1 MQLGFFDLDNRYDQL
16 SKLKDPLVELNRVID
31 WNLFADLLAET
42 TTKPRKSAAGRK
54 PFDRVMLF
62 KMLVLQ
68 RMNNLSD
75 DRLEYQVRDRLS
87 FMRFLRLDMTGV
99 VPDAKTMWAFRE
111 ELKENHLMERLFAR
125 FDECLRELDVELKS
139 GQIIDATFVT
149 VPKQRNRREENE
161 MIKDGAVPIEWG
173 KNPHKLAQKDIEAR
187 WTKKN
192 NESFYGYKDHAN
204 VDQDTKLITTWEVTS
219 AEVHD
224 SQVLEEVLQSPEE
237 GGADVYADSAYRSN
251 AQEESLIA
259 SRHTSHIHEK
269 GTRNHPLTEAQK
281 SSNKEK
287 SRVRAR
293 VEHVFGS
300 MTNELGG
307 ITIRTIGRARAKV
320 QIGLLN
326 LVYNIKRVAMLIRKG
341 HFSFDRVIAPEM
353 A

>member
-62 KMLVLQ
+62 KMLVLR

-161 MIKDGAVPIEWG
+161 MIKEGAVPIEWG

>member
-1 MQLGFFDLDNRYDQL
+1 MQLSFFDLENRYEQL
-16 SKLKDPLVELNRVID
+16 SKLNDPLEELNRMID
-31 WNLFADLLAET
+31 WNLFADLLSET

-68 RMNNLSD
+68 RIHNLSD

-87 FMRFLRLDMTGV
+87 FMRFLGLDLAGV
-99 VPDAKTMWAFRE
+99 VPDAKTMWVFRE
-111 ELKENHLMERLFAR
+111 ELKENQLIERLFAR
-125 FDECLRELDVELKS
+125 FDECLRGLDVELKS

-149 VPKQRNRREENE
+149 VPKQRNTREENKI
-161 MIKDGAVPIEWG
+161 IKDGAVPMDWG
-173 KNPHKLAQKDIEAR
+173 QNPHKLAQKDIDAR

-204 VDQDTKLITTWEVTS
+204 VDQNTKLITAWEVTS

-224 SQVLEEVLQSPEE
+224 SQVLEEVLQSPET
-237 GGADVYADSAYRSN
+237 GGTDVYADSAYRSQ
-251 AQEESLIA
+251 AQEENLIA
-259 SRHTSHIHEK
+259 SGHISRIHEK
-269 GTRNHPLTEAQK
+269 GVRNHRLTDAQK

-300 MTNELGG
+300 MTNEMGG
-307 ITIRTIGRARAKV
+307 IAIRTIGLMRAKV

-326 LVYNIKRVAMLIRKG
+326 LVYNIKRVATLIRKK
-341 HFSFDRVIAPEM
+341 HFSFDRVVAPKIA
-353 A
+353 

>member
-1 MQLGFFDLDNRYDQL
+1 MQLGFFDLDNRYAQL
-16 SKLKDPLVELNRVID
+16 SKLNDPLVELNRIID

-42 TTKPRKSAAGRK
+42 TTKPRKSEAGRK

-87 FMRFLRLDMTGV
+87 FMRFLGLDLAGV
-99 VPDAKTMWAFRE
+99 VPDAKTMWVFRE
-111 ELKENHLMERLFAR
+111 ELKDNHLMDRLFAR
-125 FDECLRELDVELKS
+125 FDECLRELEVELKS
-139 GQIIDATFVT
+139 GQIIDATFVS
-149 VPKQRNRREENE
+149 VPKQRNTREENKI
-161 MIKDGAVPIEWG
+161 IKEDAVPVEWG
-173 KNPHKLAQKDIEAR
+173 ENPHKLAQKDIDAR

-192 NESFYGYKDHAN
+192 NESFYGYKDHVN
-204 VDQDTKLITTWEVTS
+204 MDRDTKLITAWEVTS
-219 AEVHD
+219 AQIHD
-224 SQVLEEVLQSPEE
+224 SQVLEEVLQSSEV
-237 GGADVYADSAYRSN
+237 GGADIYADSAYRSTT
-251 AQEESLIA
+251 QEESLV
-259 SRHTSHIHEK
+259 TSNYTSQIHEK

-307 ITIRTIGRARAKV
+307 ITIRTIGYGRAKV

-326 LVYNIKRVAMLIRKG
+326 LVYNIKRVATLIRKG
-341 HFSFDRVIAPEM
+341 YFGFDRVIAPEM

>member
-1 MQLGFFDLDNRYDQL
+1 MQFGFFDLGNRYDQL
-16 SKLKDPLVELNRVID
+16 SKLKDTLVELNRVID

-42 TTKPRKSAAGRK
+42 TTKSRKSAAGRK

-87 FMRFLRLDMTGV
+87 FMRFLGLDLAGI

-111 ELKENHLMERLFAR
+111 ELKENHLIERLFAR
-125 FDECLRELDVELKS
+125 FDECLRDLDVELKS

-149 VPKQRNRREENE
+149 VPKQRNTREENKI
-161 MIKDGAVPIEWG
+161 IKEGAVPIDWG
-173 KNPHKLAQKDIEAR
+173 QNPRKLAQKDIDAR

-204 VDQDTKLITTWEVTS
+204 VDQDTKLITAWEVTS
-219 AEVHD
+219 AQIHD
-224 SQVLEEVLQSPEE
+224 SQVLEQVLQSPEV
-237 GGADVYADSAYRSN
+237 GGVDVYADSAYRSN

-259 SRHTSHIHEK
+259 SKHTSQIHEK
-269 GTRNHPLTEAQK
+269 GARNHPLTEAQK

-307 ITIRTIGRARAKV
+307 ITIRTIGHGRAKV

-326 LVYNIKRVAMLIRKG
+326 LAYNIKRVVTLIRKG
-341 HFSFDRVIAPEM
+341 YFSFGRIIAPGM

>member
-1 MQLGFFDLDNRYDQL
+1 MQLGFFDLDNRYAQL
-16 SKLKDPLVELNRVID
+16 SKLNDPLVELNRIID

-42 TTKPRKSAAGRK
+42 TTKPRKSEAGRK

-87 FMRFLRLDMTGV
+87 FMRFLGLDLAGV
-99 VPDAKTMWAFRE
+99 VPDAKTMWVFRE
-111 ELKENHLMERLFAR
+111 ELKDNHLMDRLFAR
-125 FDECLRELDVELKS
+125 FDECLRELEVELKS
-139 GQIIDATFVT
+139 GQIIDATFVS
-149 VPKQRNRREENE
+149 VPKQRNTREENKI
-161 MIKDGAVPIEWG
+161 IKEDAVPVEWG
-173 KNPHKLAQKDIEAR
+173 ENPHKLAQKDIDAR

-192 NESFYGYKDHAN
+192 NESFYGYKDHVN
-204 VDQDTKLITTWEVTS
+204 MDRDTKLITAWEVTS
-219 AEVHD
+219 AQIHD
-224 SQVLEEVLQSPEE
+224 SQVLEEVLQSPEV
-237 GGADVYADSAYRSN
+237 GGADIYADSAYRSTT
-251 AQEESLIA
+251 QEESLV
-259 SRHTSHIHEK
+259 TSNYTSQIHEK

-307 ITIRTIGRARAKV
+307 ITIRTIGYGRAKV

-326 LVYNIKRVAMLIRKG
+326 LVYNIKRVATLIRKG
-341 HFSFDRVIAPEM
+341 YFGFDRVIAPEM

>member
-1 MQLGFFDLDNRYDQL
+1 MQLGFFDLDNRYAQL
-16 SKLKDPLVELNRVID
+16 SKLNDPLEELNRIID

-42 TTKPRKSAAGRK
+42 TTKPRKSEAGRK

-87 FMRFLRLDMTGV
+87 FMRFLGLGLAGV
-99 VPDAKTMWAFRE
+99 VPDAKTMWSFRE
-111 ELKENHLMERLFAR
+111 ELKENHLMDRLFAR
-125 FDECLRELDVELKS
+125 FDECLRELEVELKS
-139 GQIIDATFVT
+139 GQIIDATFVS
-149 VPKQRNRREENE
+149 VPKQRNTREENK
-161 MIKDGAVPIEWG
+161 MIKEDAVPIEWG
-173 KNPHKLAQKDIEAR
+173 QNPHKLAQKDIDAR

-192 NESFYGYKDHAN
+192 SESFYGYKDHVN
-204 VDQDTKLITTWEVTS
+204 MDRDTKLITTWEVTS
-219 AEVHD
+219 AQIHD
-224 SQVLEEVLQSPEE
+224 SQVLEEVLQSPEV
-237 GGADVYADSAYRSN
+237 GGADIYADSAYRSN
-251 AQEESLIA
+251 AQEESLV
-259 SRHTSHIHEK
+259 TSKYTSQIHEK
-269 GTRNHPLTEAQK
+269 GARNHPLTQAQK

-307 ITIRTIGRARAKV
+307 ITIRTIGYGRAKV

-326 LVYNIKRVAMLIRKG
+326 LVYNIKRVATLIRKG
-341 HFSFDRVIAPEM
+341 YFSFDRVSAPEM

>member
-161 MIKDGAVPIEWG
+161 MIKEGAVPIEWG

-204 VDQDTKLITTWEVTS
+204 MDQDTKLITTWEVTS

>member
-1 MQLGFFDLDNRYDQL
+1 MQPGFFDLDNRYDQL
-16 SKLKDPLVELNRVID
+16 SKLKDPLVELNRVVD

-42 TTKPRKSAAGRK
+42 TAKPRKSAAGRK
-54 PFDRVMLF
+54 PFDRVLLF

-87 FMRFLRLDMTGV
+87 FMRFLGLDLVGT
-99 VPDAKTMWAFRE
+99 VPDAKTMWVFRE
-111 ELKENHLMERLFAR
+111 ELKENRLIERLFTR
-125 FDECLRELDVELKS
+125 FDECLRELGVELKS
-139 GQIIDATFVT
+139 GQMIDATFVT
-149 VPKQRNRREENE
+149 VPKQRNTREENKI
-161 MIKDGAVPIEWG
+161 IKEGAVPIEWG
-173 KNPHKLAQKDIEAR
+173 QSPHKLAQKDIDAR

-204 VDQDTKLITTWEVTS
+204 VDRGTKLITAWEVTS
-219 AEVHD
+219 AQVHD
-224 SQVLEEVLQSPEE
+224 SQVLEEVLQPTEV
-237 GGADVYADSAYRSN
+237 GGVNVYADSAYRSN
-251 AQEESLIA
+251 AQEENLIA
-259 SRHTSHIHEK
+259 SGHASHIHEK
-269 GTRNHPLTEAQK
+269 GSRNHPLTEAQK

-287 SRVRAR
+287 SRIRVR

-307 ITIRTIGRARAKV
+307 ITMRTIGHMRAKV

-326 LVYNIKRVAMLIRKG
+326 LVYNIKRVATLIRNKR
-341 HFSFDRVIAPEM
+341 FSFDRVVAPEI

>member
-1 MQLGFFDLDNRYDQL
+1 MQLGFFDLDNRYAQL
-16 SKLKDPLVELNRVID
+16 SKLKDPLVELNRIID

-42 TTKPRKSAAGRK
+42 TTKPRKSEAGRK

-87 FMRFLRLDMTGV
+87 FMRFLGLDLAGV
-99 VPDAKTMWAFRE
+99 VPDAKTMWVFRE
-111 ELKENHLMERLFAR
+111 ELKDNHLMDRLFAR
-125 FDECLRELDVELKS
+125 FDECLRELEVELKS
-139 GQIIDATFVT
+139 GQIIDATFVS
-149 VPKQRNRREENE
+149 VPKQRNTREENKI
-161 MIKDGAVPIEWG
+161 IKEDAVPVEWG
-173 KNPHKLAQKDIEAR
+173 ENPHKLAQKDIDAR

-192 NESFYGYKDHAN
+192 NESFYGYKDHVN
-204 VDQDTKLITTWEVTS
+204 MDRDTKLITAWEVTS
-219 AEVHD
+219 AQIHD
-224 SQVLEEVLQSPEE
+224 SQVLEEVLQSPEV
-237 GGADVYADSAYRSN
+237 GGADIYADSAYRSTT
-251 AQEESLIA
+251 QEESLV
-259 SRHTSHIHEK
+259 TSNYTSQIHEK

-307 ITIRTIGRARAKV
+307 ITIRTIGYGRAKV

-326 LVYNIKRVAMLIRKG
+326 LVYNIKRVATLIRKG
-341 HFSFDRVIAPEM
+341 YFSFDRVIAPEM

>member
-1 MQLGFFDLDNRYDQL
+1 MQLGFFDLDNRYAQL
-16 SKLKDPLVELNRVID
+16 SKLNDPLVELNRIID

-42 TTKPRKSAAGRK
+42 TTKPRKSEAGRK

-87 FMRFLRLDMTGV
+87 FMRFLGLDLAGV
-99 VPDAKTMWAFRE
+99 VPDAKTMWVFRE
-111 ELKENHLMERLFAR
+111 ELKENHLMDRLFAR
-125 FDECLRELDVELKS
+125 FDECLRELEVELKS
-139 GQIIDATFVT
+139 GQIIDATFVS
-149 VPKQRNRREENE
+149 VPKQRNTREENKI
-161 MIKDGAVPIEWG
+161 IKEDAVPIEWG
-173 KNPHKLAQKDIEAR
+173 ENPHKLAQKDIDAR

-192 NESFYGYKDHAN
+192 NESFYGYKDHVN
-204 VDQDTKLITTWEVTS
+204 MDRDTKLITAWEVTS
-219 AEVHD
+219 AQIHD
-224 SQVLEEVLQSPEE
+224 SQVLEEVLQSPEV
-237 GGADVYADSAYRSN
+237 GGPDIYADSAYRSTT
-251 AQEESLIA
+251 QEESLV
-259 SRHTSHIHEK
+259 TSNYTSQIHEK

-307 ITIRTIGRARAKV
+307 ITIRTIGYGRAKV

-326 LVYNIKRVAMLIRKG
+326 LVYNIKRVATLIRKG
-341 HFSFDRVIAPEM
+341 YFSFDRVIAPEM

>member
-1 MQLGFFDLDNRYDQL
+1 
-16 SKLKDPLVELNRVID
+16 
-31 WNLFADLLAET
+31 
-42 TTKPRKSAAGRK
+42 
-54 PFDRVMLF
+54 
-62 KMLVLQ
+62 
-68 RMNNLSD
+68 MNNLSD

-149 VPKQRNRREENE
+149 APKQRNRREENE
-161 MIKDGAVPIEWG
+161 MIKEGAVPIEWG

>member
-1 MQLGFFDLDNRYDQL
+1 MQLSLFDLSNRYDQL
-16 SKLKDPLVELNRVID
+16 SKLKDPLVELNHVID

-42 TTKPRKSAAGRK
+42 TMKPRKSAAGRN

-68 RMNNLSD
+68 RMNNLPD

-87 FMRFLRLDMTGV
+87 FMRFLGLDLAGV
-99 VPDAKTMWAFRE
+99 VPDAKTLWAFRE

-125 FDECLRELDVELKS
+125 FDECLRELGVELKS
-139 GQIIDATFVT
+139 GQLIDATFVT
-149 VPKQRNRREENE
+149 VPKQRNTREENAT
-161 MIKDGAVPIEWG
+161 IKEGAIPIEWG
-173 KNPHKLAQKDIEAR
+173 QNPHKLAQKDIGAR

-192 NESFYGYKDHAN
+192 SESFYGYKDHVN
-204 VDQDTKLITTWEVTS
+204 VDQDTKLVTAWEVTS

-224 SQVLEEVLQSPEE
+224 SQVLEEVLQSSEV
-237 GGADVYADSAYRSN
+237 GGEDVYADSAYRSN
-251 AQEESLIA
+251 EQEESLIA

-269 GTRNHPLTEAQK
+269 GARNHPLTEAQK

-307 ITIRTIGRARAKV
+307 ITIRTIGHIRAKV

-341 HFSFDRVIAPEM
+341 YFSFGRVIAPVI

>member
-1 MQLGFFDLDNRYDQL
+1 MQLGFFDLDNRYAQL
-16 SKLKDPLVELNRVID
+16 SKLNDPLEELNRIID

-42 TTKPRKSAAGRK
+42 TTKPRKSEAGRK

-87 FMRFLRLDMTGV
+87 FMRFLGLGLAGV
-99 VPDAKTMWAFRE
+99 VPDAKTMWSFRE
-111 ELKENHLMERLFAR
+111 ELKENHLMDRLFAK
-125 FDECLRELDVELKS
+125 FDECLRELEVELKS
-139 GQIIDATFVT
+139 GQIIDATFVS
-149 VPKQRNRREENE
+149 VPKQRNTREENK
-161 MIKDGAVPIEWG
+161 MIKEDAVPIEWG
-173 KNPHKLAQKDIEAR
+173 QNPHKLAQKDIDAR

-192 NESFYGYKDHAN
+192 SESFYGYKDHVN
-204 VDQDTKLITTWEVTS
+204 MDRDTKLITTWEVTS
-219 AEVHD
+219 AQIHD
-224 SQVLEEVLQSPEE
+224 SQVLEEVLQSPEV
-237 GGADVYADSAYRSN
+237 GGADIYADSAYRSN
-251 AQEESLIA
+251 AQEESLV
-259 SRHTSHIHEK
+259 TSKYTSQIHEK
-269 GTRNHPLTEAQK
+269 GARNHPLTQAQK

-307 ITIRTIGRARAKV
+307 ITIRTIGYGRAKV

-326 LVYNIKRVAMLIRKG
+326 LVYNIKRVATLIRKG
-341 HFSFDRVIAPEM
+341 YFSFDRVSAPEM

>member
-16 SKLKDPLVELNRVID
+16 SRLKDPLVELNRVID

-161 MIKDGAVPIEWG
+161 MIKEGAVPIEWG

-192 NESFYGYKDHAN
+192 NESFYGYHYMG
-204 VDQDTKLITTWEVTS
+204 S
-219 AEVHD
+219 YF
-224 SQVLEEVLQSPEE
+224 S
-237 GGADVYADSAYRSN
+237 G
-251 AQEESLIA
+251 
-259 SRHTSHIHEK
+259 
-269 GTRNHPLTEAQK
+269 
-281 SSNKEK
+281 SS
-287 SRVRAR
+287 
-293 VEHVFGS
+293 
-300 MTNELGG
+300 
-307 ITIRTIGRARAKV
+307 
-320 QIGLLN
+320 
-326 LVYNIKRVAMLIRKG
+326 
-341 HFSFDRVIAPEM
+341 
-353 A
+353 

>member
-161 MIKDGAVPIEWG
+161 MIKEGAVLIEWG

-269 GTRNHPLTEAQK
+269 GTRNHPLTKAQK

>member
-1 MQLGFFDLDNRYDQL
+1 MQASLFDLENRYDQL
-16 SKLKDPLVELNRVID
+16 NKLKDPLVELNYVID
-31 WNLFADLLAET
+31 WSLFADLLAET
-42 TTKPRKSAAGRK
+42 TKKPRKSPAGRK

-87 FMRFLRLDMTGV
+87 FMRFLGLDLTGI

-111 ELKENHLMERLFAR
+111 ELKESHLIERLFVR
-125 FDECLRELDVELKS
+125 FDECLRALDVELKS

-149 VPKQRNRREENE
+149 VPRQRNTRDENKI
-161 MIKDGAVPIEWG
+161 IKEGAVPIEWG
-173 KNPHKLAQKDIEAR
+173 HNPHKLAQKDTEAR
-187 WTKKN
+187 WTKKG

-204 VDQDTKLITTWEVTS
+204 VDQDTKLITAWKITS

-224 SQVLEEVLQSPEE
+224 SQILEEVLQFPEV

-259 SRHTSHIHEK
+259 SGHASHIHEK
-269 GTRNHPLTEAQK
+269 GARNHPLTEAQK

-307 ITIRTIGRARAKV
+307 TTIRTIGHMRAKV
-320 QIGLLN
+320 QVGLLN
-326 LVYNIKRVAMLIRKG
+326 LVYNIKRVAALIRRRY
-341 HFSFDRVIAPEM
+341 FSFDRVIAPEI

>member
-161 MIKDGAVPIEWG
+161 MIKEGAVPIEWG

-192 NESFYGYKDHAN
+192 TESFYGYKDHAN

>member
-1 MQLGFFDLDNRYDQL
+1 MQLGFFDLDNRYAQL
-16 SKLKDPLVELNRVID
+16 SKLNDPLEELNRIID

-42 TTKPRKSAAGRK
+42 TTKPRKSEAGRK

-87 FMRFLRLDMTGV
+87 FMRFLGLGLAGV
-99 VPDAKTMWAFRE
+99 VPDAKTMWSFRE
-111 ELKENHLMERLFAR
+111 ELKENHLMDRLFAR
-125 FDECLRELDVELKS
+125 FDECLRELEVELKS
-139 GQIIDATFVT
+139 GQIIDATFVS
-149 VPKQRNRREENE
+149 VPKQRNTREENK
-161 MIKDGAVPIEWG
+161 MIKEDAVPIEWG
-173 KNPHKLAQKDIEAR
+173 QNPHKLAQKDIDAR

-192 NESFYGYKDHAN
+192 NESFYGYKDHVN
-204 VDQDTKLITTWEVTS
+204 MDRDTKLITTWEVTS
-219 AEVHD
+219 AQIHD
-224 SQVLEEVLQSPEE
+224 SQVLEEVLQSPEV
-237 GGADVYADSAYRSN
+237 GGADIYADSAYRSN
-251 AQEESLIA
+251 AQEESLV
-259 SRHTSHIHEK
+259 TSKYTSQIHEK
-269 GTRNHPLTEAQK
+269 GARNHPLTQAQK

-307 ITIRTIGRARAKV
+307 ITIRTIGYGRAKV

-326 LVYNIKRVAMLIRKG
+326 LVYNIKRVATLIRKG
-341 HFSFDRVIAPEM
+341 YFSFDRVSAPEM

>member
-1 MQLGFFDLDNRYDQL
+1 MQLSFFDLDNRYAQL
-16 SKLKDPLVELNRVID
+16 SKLNDPLEELNRIID

-87 FMRFLRLDMTGV
+87 FMRFLGLDLAGV
-99 VPDAKTMWAFRE
+99 VPDAKTLWAFRE
-111 ELKENHLMERLFAR
+111 ELKENHLIDRLFAR
-125 FDECLRELDVELKS
+125 FDECLRALEVTLKS
-139 GQIIDATFVT
+139 GQIIDATFVSM
-149 VPKQRNRREENE
+149 PKQRNTREENKI
-161 MIKDGAVPIEWG
+161 IKEDAVPIEWG
-173 KNPHKLAQKDIEAR
+173 RNPRKLAQKDTDAR

-192 NESFYGYKDHAN
+192 NETFYGYKDHIN
-204 VDQDTKLITTWEVTS
+204 MDRDTKLITAWEVTS
-219 AEVHD
+219 AQIHD
-224 SQVLEEVLQSPEE
+224 SQILEEVLHPPGV
-237 GGADVYADSAYRSN
+237 GGADIYADSAYRSN
-251 AQEESLIA
+251 AQEESLT
-259 SRHTSHIHEK
+259 TSKYTSQIHEK
-269 GTRNHPLTEAQK
+269 GARNHPLTEAQK

-307 ITIRTIGRARAKV
+307 ITIRTIGYGRAKV

-326 LVYNIKRVAMLIRKG
+326 LVYNIKRVVTLIRKG
-341 HFSFDRVIAPEM
+341 YFSFSRVVAPEM

>member
-161 MIKDGAVPIEWG
+161 MIKEGAVPIEWG

-251 AQEESLIA
+251 AQEERLIA

>member
-1 MQLGFFDLDNRYDQL
+1 MQLGFFDLDNRYAQL
-16 SKLKDPLVELNRVID
+16 SKLNDPLEELNRIID
-31 WNLFADLLAET
+31 WNLLADLLAET
-42 TTKPRKSAAGRK
+42 TTKPRKSEAGRK

-87 FMRFLRLDMTGV
+87 FMRFLGLGLAGV
-99 VPDAKTMWAFRE
+99 VPDAKTMWSFRE
-111 ELKENHLMERLFAR
+111 ELKENHLMDRLFAR
-125 FDECLRELDVELKS
+125 FDECLRELEVELKS
-139 GQIIDATFVT
+139 GQIIDATFVS
-149 VPKQRNRREENE
+149 VPEQRNTREENK
-161 MIKDGAVPIEWG
+161 MIKEDAVPIEWG
-173 KNPHKLAQKDIEAR
+173 QNPHKLAQKDIDAR

-192 NESFYGYKDHAN
+192 SESFYGYKDHVN
-204 VDQDTKLITTWEVTS
+204 MDRDTKLITTWEVTS
-219 AEVHD
+219 AQIHD
-224 SQVLEEVLQSPEE
+224 SQVLEEVLPSPEV
-237 GGADVYADSAYRSN
+237 GGADIYADSAYRSN
-251 AQEESLIA
+251 AQEESLV
-259 SRHTSHIHEK
+259 TSKYTSQIHEK
-269 GTRNHPLTEAQK
+269 GARNHPLTQAQK

-307 ITIRTIGRARAKV
+307 ITIRTIGYGRAKV

-326 LVYNIKRVAMLIRKG
+326 LVYNIKRVATLIRKG
-341 HFSFDRVIAPEM
+341 YFSFDRVSAPEM

>member
-1 MQLGFFDLDNRYDQL
+1 MQLGFFDLDNRYAQL
-16 SKLKDPLVELNRVID
+16 SKLNDPLEELNRIID

-42 TTKPRKSAAGRK
+42 TTKPRKSEAGRK

-87 FMRFLRLDMTGV
+87 FMRFLGLGLAGV
-99 VPDAKTMWAFRE
+99 VPDAKTMWSFRE
-111 ELKENHLMERLFAR
+111 ELKENHLMDRLFAR
-125 FDECLRELDVELKS
+125 FDECLRELEVELKS
-139 GQIIDATFVT
+139 GQIIDATFVS
-149 VPKQRNRREENE
+149 VPKQRNTREENK
-161 MIKDGAVPIEWG
+161 MIKEDAVPIEWG
-173 KNPHKLAQKDIEAR
+173 QNPHKLAQKDIDAR

-192 NESFYGYKDHAN
+192 SESFYGYKDHVN
-204 VDQDTKLITTWEVTS
+204 MDRDTKLITTWEVTS
-219 AEVHD
+219 AQIHD
-224 SQVLEEVLQSPEE
+224 SQVLEEVLQSPEV
-237 GGADVYADSAYRSN
+237 GGADIYADSAYRSN
-251 AQEESLIA
+251 AQEESLV
-259 SRHTSHIHEK
+259 TSKYTSQIHEK
-269 GTRNHPLTEAQK
+269 GARNHPLTQAQK

-307 ITIRTIGRARAKV
+307 ITIRTIGYGRAKV
-320 QIGLLN
+320 HIGLLN
-326 LVYNIKRVAMLIRKG
+326 LVYNIKHVATLIRKG
-341 HFSFDRVIAPEM
+341 YFSFDRVSAPEM